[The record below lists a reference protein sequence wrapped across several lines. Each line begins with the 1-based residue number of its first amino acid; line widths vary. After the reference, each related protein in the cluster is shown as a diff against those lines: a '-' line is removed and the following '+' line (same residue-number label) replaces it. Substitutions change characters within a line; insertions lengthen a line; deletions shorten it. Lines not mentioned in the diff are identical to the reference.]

1 MTYPDS
7 LLTRVLAMHAEGINK
22 QVIANELGLSR
33 PKVQRMIWY
42 AERGSTT
49 PRNEAMDAVL
59 GVRKDKQT
67 KNSREIEA
75 VAAGLVTTIDEA
87 IVAAGVDLSAWD
99 VVSLETRHYPLQATN
114 GVRQGTYLKLRCEPK
129 DGPSLPA
136 QVHALVDGVLAARQ
150 APVVPWPAAPPL
162 VNGALGLVVITD
174 PHFGKLAWAGSTGDT
189 NWSLEIAERTVDA
202 SVDFLV
208 RRLPPVERI
217 VVALL
222 GDIFHYD
229 TLAGTTTG
237 GTTMDRDSRVA
248 KMLTVGAR
256 SVARAIRV
264 AAQRAPVD
272 VIAVPGNH
280 DSVLTLALQ
289 RILVAEFRDDGRVRV
304 EDTFTRR
311 KPYVWGRT
319 LLQFD
324 HGDKAKKKLAH
335 LLPQEHPELWGRS
348 VYREI
353 HTGHLHS
360 DAELTGTLTEQG
372 VVVRTHPALCPSDQW
387 HFDEGYTGSPRAAQA
402 FVYRKEGGLEAMVRF
417 DPRLHMEEAA

>member
-1 MTYPDS
+1 VTYPTS
-7 LLTRVLAMHAEGINK
+7 LMERVLAMHAEGVDK
-22 QVIANELGLSR
+22 QAIANMLGLSR
-33 PKVQRMIWY
+33 GKVRRIIAYAQRGG
-42 AERGSTT
+42 E
-49 PRNEAMDAVL
+49 RNEAMYAVL

-67 KNSREIEA
+67 RDSRELET
-75 VAAGLVTTIDEA
+75 VVAGLVQTIDEA
-87 IVAAGVDLSAWD
+87 VLAADIDLTAWD
-99 VVSLETRHYPLQATN
+99 VVSMETRHYPLQTKH
-114 GVRQGTYLKLRCEPK
+114 GVTQGTYLKLRCEPK
-129 DGPSLPA
+129 DGPSLPE
-136 QVHALVDGVLAARQ
+136 QVHALVDGVLEARQ
-150 APVVPWPAAPPL
+150 APAAPALYRSPPA
-162 VNGALGLVVITD
+162 NGALGLVVVTD

-189 NWSLEIAERTVDA
+189 NWSLEIAERTVNA
-202 SVDFLV
+202 SVDFMV
-208 RRLPPVERI
+208 SRMPPVERI

-222 GDIFHYD
+222 GDTFHYD

-256 SVARAIRV
+256 SIARAIRV
-264 AAQRAPVD
+264 AAQHAPVD

-311 KPYVWGRT
+311 KPYMWGKV

-324 HGDKAKKKLAH
+324 HGDKAKKKLAY

-360 DAELTGTLTEQG
+360 DSELLGTLTEQG
-372 VVVRTHPALCPSDQW
+372 VLVRTHPALCPSDQW
-387 HFDEGYTGSPRAAQA
+387 HFDEGYTGSPRGAQA
-402 FVYRKEGGLEAMVRF
+402 FVYRKEGGLELTVRF
-417 DPRLHMEEAA
+417 DPRLHMQEAA

>member
-1 MTYPDS
+1 
-7 LLTRVLAMHAEGINK
+7 MHAEGVDK
-22 QVIANELGLSR
+22 QAIANTLGLSR
-33 PKVQRMIWY
+33 AKVRRIIQY
-42 AERGSTT
+42 AASGRTR

-67 KNSREIEA
+67 KDSRELEA
-75 VAAGLVTTIDEA
+75 VVAGLVHTIDDA

-99 VVSLETRHYPLQATN
+99 VVSMASRHYPLQSKH
-114 GVRQGTYLKLRCEPK
+114 GVQQGTYLKLRCEPK
-129 DGPSLPA
+129 DGPSLPE
-136 QVHALVDGVLAARQ
+136 QVHALVDGVLEARWT
-150 APVVPWPAAPPL
+150 PETPALYRSTPA
-162 VNGALGLVVITD
+162 NGALGLVVITD

-189 NWSLEIAERTVDA
+189 NWSLEIAERTVNA
-202 SVDFLV
+202 SVDFMV
-208 RRLPPVERI
+208 SRMPPVERI

-256 SVARAIRV
+256 SIARAIRV
-264 AAQRAPVD
+264 AAQHAPVD

-289 RILVAEFRDDGRVRV
+289 RILVAEFRDDDRVRV

-324 HGDKAKKKLAH
+324 HGDKAKKKLAY
-335 LLPQEHPELWGRS
+335 LLPQEHPELWGKS

-360 DAELTGTLTEQG
+360 DSELLGTLTEQG
-372 VVVRTHPALCPSDQW
+372 VLVRTHPALCPSDQW
-387 HFDEGYTGSPRAAQA
+387 HFDEGYTGSPRGAQA
-402 FVYRKEGGLEAMVRF
+402 FVYRKEGGLELTVRF
-417 DPRLHMEEAA
+417 DPRLHLPEAA

>member
-1 MTYPDS
+1 VTYPDA
-7 LLTRVLAMHAEGINK
+7 LLTRVLAMHAEGVDK
-22 QVIANELGLSR
+22 QTIARTLGISR

-42 AERGSTT
+42 AASGTAR
-49 PRNEAMDAVL
+49 PHNDAMEAL
-59 GVRKDKQT
+59 TGVRKDKQT
-67 KNSREIEA
+67 RTSREVEA
-75 VAAGLVTTIDEA
+75 VASGVVSTIDEA
-87 IVAAGVDLSAWD
+87 VRAAGVDLSAWD
-99 VVSLETRHYPLQATN
+99 VVSLETRHYPLQTKH
-114 GVRQGTYLKLRCEPK
+114 GIKQGTYLKLRCEPK
-129 DGPSLPA
+129 DGPSLPE

-150 APVVPWPAAPPL
+150 APVVPWPASPPR

-189 NWSLEIAERTVDA
+189 NWSLEIAERTVNA
-202 SVDFLV
+202 SVDFMV
-208 RRLPPVERI
+208 SRMPPVERI

-229 TLAGTTTG
+229 TLGGTTTG

-256 SVARAIRV
+256 SIARAIRV
-264 AAQRAPVD
+264 AAQHAPVD

-360 DAELTGTLTEQG
+360 DSELLGTLTEQG
-372 VVVRTHPALCPSDQW
+372 VLVRTHPALCPSDQW
-387 HFDEGYTGSPRAAQA
+387 HFDEGYTGSPRGAQA
-402 FVYRKEGGLEAMVRF
+402 FVYRREGGLELTVRF
-417 DPRLHMEEAA
+417 DPRLHLPEAA